1 MAAFEIV
8 PAIGEYQS
16 FGAFAEAAG
25 LTDRDLIFTGEHVY
39 KTDLARLG
47 LPCRFLL
54 RNRYPG
60 GEPTDKTVDA
70 ILSDLQETDYDR
82 LIAVGGGTIIDIA
95 KLLAVAE
102 GKDRTDD
109 LYDRAATLTQIHPL
123 YIVPT
128 TCGTGSEVTGI
139 SIIGRTRLGTKQ
151 GIVSSALFPREA
163 VLIPAIL
170 EGLPYQVF
178 ATSSMD
184 AMIHAV
190 ESFLSPR
197 ATAWSEL
204 FSEKALEL
212 ILNAWKRTVERQ
224 GNWEPDA
231 RDFLIA
237 SNYAGIAFG
246 NAGCG
251 AVHALSYPLG
261 GEYHVPH
268 REANQ
273 VMFAPVMK
281 AYAEAAPGGK
291 LARLEAL
298 LGVCLNCAPEE
309 GLEVL
314 YALLEKILPRKSIRE
329 YGVAREELAAFAA
342 TVEKTQQRLLGS
354 AYIPLNRDEILKIYE
369 RAYER
374 RKAWT
379 RNKCMN

>member
-1 MAAFEIV
+1 MAAFGIV
-8 PAIGEYQS
+8 PAIGEYES

-25 LTDRDLIFTGEHVY
+25 LTDRDLIFTSEHVY
-39 KTDLARLG
+39 KSDLARLR
-47 LPCRFLL
+47 LPCKFLF
-54 RNRYPG
+54 RSRYPG
-60 GEPTDKTVDA
+60 GEPTDQTVDA
-70 ILSDLQETDYDR
+70 ILADLESTDYDR
-82 LIAVGGGTIIDIA
+82 LIAVGGGTVIDIA

-109 LYDRAATLTQIHPL
+109 LYARAAELTQLHPL

-151 GIVSSALFPREA
+151 GIVSRALFPREA
-163 VLIPAIL
+163 VLIPELL
-170 EGLPYQVF
+170 EGLPYSVF
-178 ATSSMD
+178 ATSSID

-197 ATAWSEL
+197 ATAWSEV

-212 ILNAWKRTVERQ
+212 ILPGWQRTAKRQ
-224 GNWEPDA
+224 GDWKPDV

-237 SNYAGIAFG
+237 SNYGGIAFG

-268 REANQ
+268 GEANQ

-281 AYAEAAPGGK
+281 KYAETAPGGK
-291 LARLEAL
+291 LARLEERIA
-298 LGVCLNCAPEE
+298 VCLGCSREE
-309 GLEVL
+309 ALEALYGLM
-314 YALLEKILPRKSIRE
+314 EKILPRKSVRE
-329 YGVAREELAAFAA
+329 YGVPREELAAFAS

-354 AYIPLNRDEILKIYE
+354 AYIPLSREEILGIYE
-369 RAYER
+369 RAY
-374 RKAWT
+374 
-379 RNKCMN
+379 